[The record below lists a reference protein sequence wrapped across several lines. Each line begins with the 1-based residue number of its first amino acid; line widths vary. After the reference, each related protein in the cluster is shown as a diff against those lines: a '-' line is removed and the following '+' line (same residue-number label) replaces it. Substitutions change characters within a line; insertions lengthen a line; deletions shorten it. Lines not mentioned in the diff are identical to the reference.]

1 MNRLFIVGV
10 ILTEWL
16 LITAE
21 ITDQWQYYFWA
32 FLVVILWSEAVNNRN
47 PRLYP
52 KRSIRIAYFSIIM
65 FSLLMFNKSILYVQE
80 VGLPVPGS

>member
-21 ITDQWQYYFWA
+21 ITHQWQYYFWA
-32 FLVVILWSEAVNNRN
+32 FLIVIMWSEAVNSRN

-65 FSLLMFNKSILYVQE
+65 LSLLMFNKSILYVQE
-80 VGLPVPGS
+80 VGLPIPGS